1 MQAVVLVVTLLLK
14 PSCIIFCTLLIYIV
28 ICFYA
33 WFQSILVVVI
43 FTRFWLDSDKTKKKK
58 LFLRRRILILL
69 DWYRS
74 TFFFIF
80 FFYLNQ
86 LYGLAFWNCSR
97 IRYWTAWERQG
108 LAGANI
114 VVSGEPANNLRVLT
128 FSALW
133 LRLTFQLSRFQLD
146 CFRWMGVVVVVRSIH
161 RLISFK
167 VYDLQQPNFMYLL
180 TDDWYVHTLENLGW
194 NVCTHS
200 LLTRSETVVVAFS
213 SLSRIFGKCL
223 IFIPCLR
230 VFLSFF
236 FFKWRLAWAH

>member
-1 MQAVVLVVTLLLK
+1 MLDFSLSWLLLFLRDFDWTVTK
-14 PSCIIFCTLLIYIV
+14 L
-28 ICFYA
+28 
-33 WFQSILVVVI
+33 
-43 FTRFWLDSDKTKKKK
+43 KKKK

-74 TFFFIF
+74 TFFFIL

-236 FFKWRLAWAH
+236 FKVEISLGTLIPLFMPGLAQSGIARWDSWSEIQKK